1 MILVHQE
8 IKSTEVSKMGRGLPK
23 KVKSLLEKSREAALL
38 AVEVY
43 NKPNTTFRTGVYII
57 LMNIAWTSLFHAIF
71 ER

>member
-1 MILVHQE
+1 
-8 IKSTEVSKMGRGLPK
+8 MGRGLPK

-57 LMNIAWTSLFHAIF
+57 LMNIAWTSLYHKENIKRLM
-71 ER
+71 EKGKHGS